1 MNAMRLPANGTVRTR
16 SRTGRHRL
24 VLALASFLVLAS
36 CAENPVTGER
46 ELGLVGTGQ
55 EISIGAEQYAPTRQM
70 QGGPYTLDPELQD
83 YVSRV
88 GQRLAEV
95 SDRDLP
101 YEFTVINSS
110 IPNAWALPGGKMA
123 INRGLLSELDSE
135 AELAAVL
142 GHEIVHAA
150 ARHGA
155 QAMERGMLTQGA
167 LVAASIGLS
176 ASGTEYA
183 DYALGAAQVGAQL
196 VTQKYGRDAERE
208 ADRYGMIYMDRA
220 GYDPSAAVDLQETF
234 VRLSEG
240 RADNWLAGLFASHPP
255 SRERVERNKEFA
267 AELGSEGELG
277 RERYREATAALRA
290 RQPGYEAAA
299 EGREA
304 LAAKDW
310 DRALARGREALEV
323 EPAEARFHALVG
335 DAHFG
340 ADRHQQALA
349 AYDQA
354 LELDDGYYAHWQSRG
369 LANLALERQ
378 DAARRDLEQATRL
391 LPTAQSM
398 NALGMIALDQDRI
411 DSARDYFSAAAGS
424 ETEAGR
430 RARTAL
436 ARLDLPR
443 EPQRY
448 LAVRWGLDDQ
458 GALLAEVRNQA
469 PLDVQELVLEI
480 AVRNPEGGVDRRR
493 VPLDGILEA
502 GSGTRVKTGLSLSA
516 DTPREAVSV
525 RVIRARIAD

>member
-1 MNAMRLPANGTVRTR
+1 V
-16 SRTGRHRL
+16 HRL
-24 VLALASFLVLAS
+24 AFAVLVCLALAS

-55 EISIGAEQYAPTRQM
+55 EISIGAEQYAPTQQM

-88 GQRLAEV
+88 GKRLAAV

-101 YEFTVINSS
+101 YEFVVLNSS
-110 IPNAWALPGGKMA
+110 VPNAWALPGGKIA
-123 INRGLLSELDSE
+123 INRGLLSELGSE

-155 QAMERGMLTQGA
+155 QAMERGMLAQGA

-176 ASGTEYA
+176 ASGSEYA

-220 GYDPSAAVDLQETF
+220 GYDPAAAVDLQETF

-240 RADNWLAGLFASHPP
+240 RAQNWLSGLFASHPP
-255 SRERVERNKEFA
+255 SRERVENNRAFA

-277 RERYREATAALRA
+277 RERYREATAALRD

-304 LAAKDW
+304 LAAKNW
-310 DRALARGREALEV
+310 DLALAKGREALQI
-323 EPAEARFHALVG
+323 EPGEARFHALVG

-340 ADRHQQALA
+340 AGRHQQALA

-354 LELDDGYYAHWQSRG
+354 VELDDGYYGHWQSRG

-378 DAARRDLEQATRL
+378 EAARRDLEQATRL

-398 NALGMIALDQDRI
+398 NALGGIALDAGRV

-448 LAVRWGLDDQ
+448 LSVRWGLDDQ
-458 GALLAEVRNQA
+458 GTLMAEVRNQA
-469 PLDVQELVLEI
+469 PLDVKELVLEI
-480 AVRNPEGGVDRRR
+480 ALRNPAGEVERRR
-493 VPLDGILEA
+493 VRLDGSLAA
-502 GSGTRVKTGLSLSA
+502 GAGTRVSTGVRLPA
-516 DTPREAVSV
+516 DTPREAIAV
-525 RVIRARIAD
+525 RVIQARVAD

>member
-1 MNAMRLPANGTVRTR
+1 MIARRGTQHRRLADNGR
-16 SRTGRHRL
+16 SRLRHVMIAFATLLTL
-24 VLALASFLVLAS
+24 VS
-36 CAENPVTGER
+36 CAQNPVTGER

-55 EISIGAEQYAPTRQM
+55 EVAIGAEQYAPTQQM
-70 QGGPYTLDPELQD
+70 QGGPYRLDPELQD

-88 GQRLAEV
+88 GQRLAAV

-101 YEFTVINSS
+101 YEFVVLNSS
-110 IPNAWALPGGKMA
+110 VPNAWALPGGKMA

-183 DYALGAAQVGAQL
+183 DYALGAAQIGAQL

-220 GYDPSAAVDLQETF
+220 GYDPAAAVDLQETF

-240 RADNWLAGLFASHPP
+240 RKQNWLQGLFASHPP
-255 SRERVERNKEFA
+255 SRERVETNRAFA
-267 AELGSEGELG
+267 AELGSGGEIG
-277 RERYREATAALRA
+277 RDRYRQATAALRA

-304 LAAKDW
+304 LAAKNW
-310 DRALARGREALEV
+310 DRALAKGREALQV

-340 ADRHQQALA
+340 AGRHR
-349 AYDQA
+349 QA
-354 LELDDGYYAHWQSRG
+354 LEAYDRAVEQDDGYYAHWQSRG
-369 LANLALERQ
+369 LANLALDRQ
-378 DAARRDLEQATRL
+378 DAARRDLEQATSL
-391 LPTAQSM
+391 LPTAASM
-398 NALGMIALDQDRI
+398 NALGMIALDEGRADR
-411 DSARDYFSAAAGS
+411 ARDYFSSAAGS
-424 ETEAGR
+424 ETDAGR

-448 LAVRWGLDDQ
+448 LPVRWGVDKRGSLI
-458 GALLAEVRNQA
+458 AEIRNQA
-469 PLDVQELVLEI
+469 PLDVKGLVLEI
-480 AVRNPEGGVDRRR
+480 AVRNPDGEVERHR
-493 VPLDGILEA
+493 VSLDGTLAA
-502 GSGTRVKTGLSLSA
+502 GSGTRVTTRVRLAA
-516 DTPREAVSV
+516 DTAREAVAA
-525 RVIRARIAD
+525 RVVRARVAN

>member
-1 MNAMRLPANGTVRTR
+1 MRPLSNGRVRSAR
-16 SRTGRHRL
+16 RTSLHRL
-24 VLALASFLVLAS
+24 VPALVALLIVAS

-55 EISIGAEQYAPTRQM
+55 EVAIGAQQYAPTQQM

-88 GQRLAEV
+88 GQRLAAV

-101 YEFTVINSS
+101 YEFVVLNSS
-110 IPNAWALPGGKMA
+110 VPNAWALPGGKIA

-142 GHEIVHAA
+142 GHEIIHAA

-176 ASGTEYA
+176 ASGSEYA

-220 GYDPSAAVDLQETF
+220 GYDPAAAVDLQETF

-240 RADNWLAGLFASHPP
+240 RAQNWLQGLFASHPP
-255 SRERVERNKEFA
+255 SRERVENNRAFA
-267 AELGSEGELG
+267 AELGSDGEIG
-277 RERYREATAALRA
+277 RDRYRQATAALRA

-304 LAAKDW
+304 LAARNW
-310 DRALARGREALEV
+310 DRALAKGREALQV

-335 DAHFG
+335 DAHIG
-340 ADRHQQALA
+340 AGRHR
-349 AYDQA
+349 QA
-354 LELDDGYYAHWQSRG
+354 LEAYDRAVEQDDGYYAHWQSRG
-369 LANLALERQ
+369 LANLALDRQ

-398 NALGMIALDQDRI
+398 NALGMDR
-411 DSARDYFSAAAGS
+411 
-424 ETEAGR
+424 
-430 RARTAL
+430 
-436 ARLDLPR
+436 P
-443 EPQRY
+443 
-448 LAVRWGLDDQ
+448 
-458 GALLAEVRNQA
+458 
-469 PLDVQELVLEI
+469 
-480 AVRNPEGGVDRRR
+480 RRR
-493 VPLDGILEA
+493 PGGQRPGPLRPRQAARPKPGVAPARPWRDWICRGNPSAIFRCAGVSTNEEA
-502 GSGTRVKTGLSLSA
+502 
-516 DTPREAVSV
+516 
-525 RVIRARIAD
+525 